1 MFEDFYDLNDR
12 VIEWA
17 EKRHIF
23 EKSDPKSQLLKT
35 ITLRLY

>member
-23 EKSDPKSQLLKT
+23 EKSDQ
-35 ITLRLY
+35 RNHCD